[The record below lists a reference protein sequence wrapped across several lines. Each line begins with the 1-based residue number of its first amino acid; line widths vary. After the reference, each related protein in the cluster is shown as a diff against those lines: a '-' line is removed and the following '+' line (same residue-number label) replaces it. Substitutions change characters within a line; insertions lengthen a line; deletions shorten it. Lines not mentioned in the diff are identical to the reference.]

1 MTGILY
7 NIGVKNINL
16 RQSIWTLGFG
26 SLTDNALINK
36 TPSDNSLMGMVLLA
50 NLPQLVL
57 AVLYFM
63 YNSTFTCMLAAAE
76 WGRYG
81 QHRKGL
87 RVTSPTHAQRST
99 YWLQLPWSY
108 GLPLAIISSVLHWLV
123 SQSIFLANFDVY
135 DPRNDMC
142 DNISDCGY
150 SPPAIVCLLI
160 VGSIMVLVLSLHG
173 LRNLDP
179 EMPMAGSC
187 SLAISAACHRPPGD
201 VNAALSPVKWGAV
214 SHETKDGPGHCCFTS
229 FEVESPI
236 VGHEYAGW
244 MDDRQDCEE
253 CDAT

>member
-1 MTGILY
+1 
-7 NIGVKNINL
+7 
-16 RQSIWTLGFG
+16 
-26 SLTDNALINK
+26 
-36 TPSDNSLMGMVLLA
+36 
-50 NLPQLVL
+50 
-57 AVLYFM
+57 
-63 YNSTFTCMLAAAE
+63 
-76 WGRYG
+76 
-81 QHRKGL
+81 
-87 RVTSPTHAQRST
+87 
-99 YWLQLPWSY
+99 
-108 GLPLAIISSVLHWLV
+108 
-123 SQSIFLANFDVY
+123 
-135 DPRNDMC
+135 MC